1 MRWERG
7 RQSGGYEKL
16 RLFEIPQRIDG
27 WLIRY
32 REGAGC
38 DAHRDPVPGRRH
50 YRLNIELRRPRRG
63 GVFQGDVLV
72 RLGRAVLFR
81 PDENVHAVTRVVEG
95 ERLVLSLG
103 VAI

>member
-32 REGAGC
+32 VREPAAMLIGIPSLAAGTI
-38 DAHRDPVPGRRH
+38 GS
-50 YRLNIELRRPRRG
+50 
-63 GVFQGDVLV
+63 
-72 RLGRAVLFR
+72 
-81 PDENVHAVTRVVEG
+81 T
-95 ERLVLSLG
+95 SS
-103 VAI
+103 